1 MKVEMS
7 RSLKIGWILA
17 ISFGFVLFLALV
29 PPLRSIL
36 GELIEDEK
44 AVRMAAGIIVRF
56 IMFIILVYMIR
67 RFQFQK
73 FIGIGIG
80 IGIGKGFHLRQSLV
94 LLIPMVFIIMGIISD
109 FDIYINAGSS
119 LLTLFLI
126 EHFFVA
132 LIEEMAFR
140 AIILPL
146 VIQIR
151 ANKKRLLLVSVCITS
166 LIFGVLHYLNLFR
179 EPGNFS
185 GITAQVVFASAIGI
199 YLGGLLLRTR
209 HIIFPIIIHFL
220 VNAAFGKS
228 ELRPENQ
235 DLVTEVVGSSTD
247 WSSLLVTIGLFAFV
261 AIGGVIMI
269 RTVDQNEILNKLNTK
284 ADSHEM
290 E

>member
-1 MKVEMS
+1 MTREMS
-7 RSLKIGWILA
+7 RGLKVRWVLA
-17 ISFGFVLFLALV
+17 ISLGFVLFLALV
-29 PPLRSIL
+29 LPLRSIL
-36 GELIEDEK
+36 GDYIEGEK
-44 AVRMAAGIIVRF
+44 TVRMASGIIIRF
-56 IMFIILVYMIR
+56 IMFAILVYIIR
-67 RFQFQK
+67 RFQFEK
-73 FIGIGIG
+73 FIGIGTD
-80 IGIGKGFHLRQSLV
+80 IGKEFYMRQSIV

-109 FDIYINAGSS
+109 FDVYVNAGSG

-126 EHFFVA
+126 EHFLVA
-132 LIEEMAFR
+132 VIEEMAFR
-140 AIILPL
+140 AIVLPL

-185 GITAQVVFASAIGI
+185 GITFQVVFASAIGI

-228 ELRPENQ
+228 ELRPENE
-235 DLVTEVVGSSTD
+235 DLVTEAVGSTTD
-247 WSSLLVTIGLFAFV
+247 LPSLLTTLGLFGFV
-261 AIGGVIMI
+261 AIGGVVMI
-269 RTVDQNEILNKLNTK
+269 RMVDRNEILSTLNTK
-284 ADSHEM
+284 TDSDEM

>member
-1 MKVEMS
+1 MKVEVS
-7 RSLKIGWILA
+7 RNLKIGWILV
-17 ISFGFVLFLALV
+17 ISFGFVLFLALAS
-29 PPLRSIL
+29 PLRSVL

-44 AVRMAAGIIVRF
+44 TVRMAAGIIVRF
-56 IMFIILVYMIR
+56 VMFIILVYVIR
-67 RFQFQK
+67 RLQFQK
-73 FIGIGIG
+73 FIGIGA
-80 IGIGKGFHLRQSLV
+80 GIGKGFHIRQSIV
-94 LLIPMVFIIMGIISD
+94 LLIPMVFITMGIISD
-109 FDIYINAGSS
+109 FDVYINAGSS
-119 LLTLFLI
+119 LLILFLI
-126 EHFFVA
+126 EHLFVA

-228 ELRPENQ
+228 ELMPENE

-261 AIGGVIMI
+261 AIGGVVMI
-269 RTVDQNEILNKLNTK
+269 RTVDQNEILSKLDIKT
-284 ADSHEM
+284 DSNEM

>member
-1 MKVEMS
+1 MTREMS
-7 RSLKIGWILA
+7 RGLKVRWVLA
-17 ISFGFVLFLALV
+17 ISLGFVLFLALV
-29 PPLRSIL
+29 LPLRSIL
-36 GELIEDEK
+36 GDYIEGEK
-44 AVRMAAGIIVRF
+44 TVRMASGIIIRF
-56 IMFIILVYMIR
+56 IMFAILVYIIR
-67 RFQFQK
+67 RFQFEK
-73 FIGIGIG
+73 FIGIGT
-80 IGIGKGFHLRQSLV
+80 GIGKEFYMRQSIV

-109 FDIYINAGSS
+109 FDVYVNAGSG

-126 EHFFVA
+126 EHFLVA

-140 AIILPL
+140 AIVLPL

-185 GITAQVVFASAIGI
+185 GITFQVVFASAIGI

-228 ELRPENQ
+228 ELRPENE
-235 DLVTEVVGSSTD
+235 DLVTEAVASTTD
-247 WSSLLVTIGLFAFV
+247 LPSLLTTLGLFGFV
-261 AIGGVIMI
+261 AIGGVVMI
-269 RTVDQNEILNKLNTK
+269 RMVDRNEILSTLNTK
-284 ADSHEM
+284 TDSDEM